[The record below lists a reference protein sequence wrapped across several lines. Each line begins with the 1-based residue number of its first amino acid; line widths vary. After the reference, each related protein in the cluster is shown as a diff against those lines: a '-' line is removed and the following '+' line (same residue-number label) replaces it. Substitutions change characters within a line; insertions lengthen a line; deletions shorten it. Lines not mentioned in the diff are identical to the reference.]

1 MKLSIIIPSYN
12 NSQRLTSLLKEIKKI
27 KVPKVEKE
35 IIIVNDASLGTSY
48 ERIKKMKGIIYVYH
62 KKNTGKGGA
71 LRTGFK
77 KATGDILLIQ
87 DDDLEY
93 SCDNIP
99 VLLEPI
105 LNNSSDVVYGS
116 RRLNKKNKY
125 SSQTYFLGGVFINTL
140 FRIILRR
147 NLTDSITGAKV
158 MTRRVYN
165 KIKPIETNGF
175 EIEAELTAKIVRAGF
190 KVREVPIAYLPRSH
204 KEGKNIRWHHAFK
217 LITAL
222 WKYSR

>member
-12 NSQRLTSLLKEIKKI
+12 NSQRLVALLKEIKKI
-27 KVPKVEKE
+27 KVPQVEKE
-35 IIIVNDASLGTSY
+35 IIIINDASPDVSY
-48 ERIKKMKGIIYVYH
+48 ERIKKMKGIIYLFH

-77 KATGDILLIQ
+77 KATGDILFIQ

-99 VLLEPI
+99 ILLEPI
-105 LNNSSDVVYGS
+105 LNNSSEVVYGS

-158 MTRRVYN
+158 MTRNVYN
-165 KIKPIETNGF
+165 K
-175 EIEAELTAKIVRAGF
+175 
-190 KVREVPIAYLPRSH
+190 
-204 KEGKNIRWHHAFK
+204 
-217 LITAL
+217 
-222 WKYSR
+222 

>member
-12 NSQRLTSLLKEIKKI
+12 NSERLTALLKEIKKI
-27 KVPKVEKE
+27 KVPQVEKE

-48 ERIKKMKGIIYVYH
+48 ERIKKMKGITYLYH

-99 VLLEPI
+99 ILLEPI
-105 LNNSSDVVYGS
+105 LNNSSEVVYGS

-125 SSQTYFLGGVFINTL
+125 SSQTYFLGGVFINAL

-147 NLTDSITGAKV
+147 NLTDSITGAKI
-158 MTRRVYN
+158 MTRNVYN
-165 KIKPIETNGF
+165 RIKPIETNGF
-175 EIEAELTAKIVRAGF
+175 EIEAELTAKIIRAGF
-190 KVREVPIAYLPRSH
+190 NIREVPIAYIPRSH